1 MEEVEVEGEEEEEEV
16 AVVEEEDRV
25 KEERARVLRD
35 RLRIAVIGVAESQAR
50 QSGLTVSQPVM
61 TAICDIT
68 HKFTEQLGKE
78 LQLFAHHAG
87 RKSIN
92 MDDVIL
98 AARRNEDVATALKA
112 ASHELP
118 DKKRKKAQGEQQ
130 DNHFLV
136 ID

>member
-1 MEEVEVEGEEEEEEV
+1 MEEVEVLYLFGP
-16 AVVEEEDRV
+16 
-25 KEERARVLRD
+25 
-35 RLRIAVIGVAESQAR
+35 IASAQVSYRGFAAR

-98 AARRNEDVATALKA
+98 AGKLLCCYCGACVTTRVRLQAARRNEDVATALKA